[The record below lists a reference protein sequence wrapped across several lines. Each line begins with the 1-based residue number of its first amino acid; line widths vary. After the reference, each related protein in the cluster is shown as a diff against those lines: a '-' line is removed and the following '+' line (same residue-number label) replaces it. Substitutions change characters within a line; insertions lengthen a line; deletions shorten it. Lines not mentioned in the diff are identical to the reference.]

1 MSYPQNRGI
10 IYPVKILIKELGI
23 MEKPK
28 ESLGEFWDEWEK
40 ETEDLAR
47 SNREAVEKI
56 KAEAKRKQDELLK
69 SWGEADY
76 ENRN

>member
-1 MSYPQNRGI
+1 
-10 IYPVKILIKELGI
+10 
-23 MEKPK
+23 MEKVK

-47 SNREAVEKI
+47 ANREAVEKI
-56 KAEAKRKQDELLK
+56 KVEAKRKQDELLK
-69 SWGEADY
+69 CRGEADY

>member
-1 MSYPQNRGI
+1 
-10 IYPVKILIKELGI
+10 
-23 MEKPK
+23 MEKVK

-47 SNREAVEKI
+47 ANREAVEKI
-56 KAEAKRKQDELLK
+56 KVEAKRKQDELLK
-69 SWGEADY
+69 SRGEADY